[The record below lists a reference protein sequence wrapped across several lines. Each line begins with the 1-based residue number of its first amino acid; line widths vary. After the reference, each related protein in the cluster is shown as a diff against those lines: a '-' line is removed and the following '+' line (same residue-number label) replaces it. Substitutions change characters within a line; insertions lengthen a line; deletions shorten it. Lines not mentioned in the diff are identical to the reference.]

1 MCYATV
7 MSVGAARTRSE
18 QLRSLPTLSQA
29 AGFIGLDTGG
39 MSRAVRSVGIEPK
52 RWGRRDKHLRAA
64 EILQVA
70 RVAQRASLEEVAGA
84 ILRWTESNHPEAVAQ
99 TTAEIDEFFAALPE
113 PTATPPQEF
122 LVELRAA
129 LPERWARR
137 AEEIWR
143 AHASS
148 V

>member
-1 MCYATV
+1 MA
-7 MSVGAARTRSE
+7 MSAVAARTRSE
-18 QLRSLPTLSQA
+18 HVRSLPTLSQA

-39 MSRAVRSVGIEPK
+39 MSRAVRSLDIEPQ
-52 RWGRRDKHLRAA
+52 RWGRRDKHLGAS

-84 ILRWTESNHPEAVAQ
+84 ILDWTESNHPEAVAQ
-99 TTAEIDEFFAALPE
+99 TTAEIDEFFAQLPE
-113 PTATPPQEF
+113 PAAAPPEDF
-122 LVELRAA
+122 LAELRAA
-129 LPERWARR
+129 LPERWARK

-143 AHASS
+143 AHVSS